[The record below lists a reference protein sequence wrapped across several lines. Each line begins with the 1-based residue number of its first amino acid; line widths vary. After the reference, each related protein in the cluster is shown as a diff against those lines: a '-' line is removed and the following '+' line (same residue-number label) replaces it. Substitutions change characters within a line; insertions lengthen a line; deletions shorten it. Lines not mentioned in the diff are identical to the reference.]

1 MSERLF
7 IRLGRTPE
15 QACSWLV
22 WSEQEQEIIASG
34 ELTNAQGLST
44 LSERAG
50 NRPIDVLVPAAAMTL
65 TSVTLPEKGQRQA
78 LKALPF
84 MLEEVLA
91 DDVDAMHFTV
101 GPRQGDALSVV
112 AVAHEQM
119 QMWLSWLTAAGLKV
133 KRMVPDCLALP
144 LQECQWAAMRFGN
157 ELLLR
162 TGSGLGQSLPLP
174 WLPFALKHLVDKE
187 QADKA
192 QLEKSQQEKARVEKA
207 SLDKN
212 SADKTPQ
219 EVGDDQAVSVASYSE
234 LDLVLKDQASSLA
247 CVALK
252 PQPLDLPMLVLAR
265 GILHAPVNLLTGV
278 YTPKREYS
286 KQLLQWKNAAIVLGV
301 AIVLSLVD
309 KGLTIHQVNGQ
320 IVELKAQSEAIYQQ
334 VVPGNS
340 RIVNLRS
347 QMDSQLRA
355 LQGQGSGAAFFAMLE
370 GLQEA
375 FKQVP
380 ELKPNTL
387 RFESARNELRM
398 QVTAKNYAQI
408 EKFKEIVAKRFQID
422 GGTMNSG
429 EDQVTSTLTLRSK

>member
-1 MSERLF
+1 VSERLF
-7 IRLGRTPE
+7 IRLGRTAE

-34 ELTNAQGLST
+34 ELANAQGLST
-44 LSERAG
+44 LTERAG
-50 NRPIDVLVPAAAMTL
+50 NRPIDVLVPASAMTL
-65 TSVTLPEKGQRQA
+65 TSVNLPEKGQRQA

-84 MLEEVLA
+84 MLEESIA

-101 GPRQGDALSVV
+101 GPRNGDALSVV

-119 QMWLSWLTAAGLKV
+119 QTWLSCLADAGLKV
-133 KRMVPDCLALP
+133 KRIVPDCLALP

-162 TGSGLGQSLPLP
+162 TGLGTGHSLPLP
-174 WLPFALKHLVDKE
+174 WLPVAMKQLTA
-187 QADKA
+187 QAEE
-192 QLEKSQQEKARVEKA
+192 L
-207 SLDKN
+207 
-212 SADKTPQ
+212 
-219 EVGDDQAVSVASYSE
+219 SVASYSE
-234 LDLVLKDQASSLA
+234 MQLDGVE
-247 CVALK
+247 LK

-265 GILHAPVNLLTGV
+265 GILHAPINLLSGV

-286 KQLLQWKNAAIVLGV
+286 KHLLQWKNAAIVLAV
-301 AIVLSLVD
+301 AIVLSLVN

-320 IVELKAQSEAIYQQ
+320 IADLKAQSEAIYQQ
-334 VVPGNS
+334 VVPGNT

-347 QMDSQLRA
+347 QMESQLRS
-355 LQGQGSGAAFFAMLE
+355 LQGQGSGAEFFSMLA
-370 GLQEA
+370 GLQDA

-380 ELKPNTL
+380 ELKPNSL
-387 RFESARNELRM
+387 RFESARNEIRM

-408 EKFKEIVAKRFQID
+408 EKFKEIVGRRFQMD

>member
-7 IRLGRTPE
+7 IRLGRTAE

-34 ELTNAQGLST
+34 ELANAQGLST
-44 LSERAG
+44 LTERAG
-50 NRPIDVLVPAAAMTL
+50 NRPIDVLVPASAMTL
-65 TSVTLPEKGQRQA
+65 TSVNLPEKGQRQA

-84 MLEEVLA
+84 MLEESIA
-91 DDVDAMHFTV
+91 EDVDAMHFTV
-101 GPRQGDALSVV
+101 GPRNGDALSVV

-119 QMWLSWLTAAGLKV
+119 QTWLSCLAEAGLKV
-133 KRMVPDCLALP
+133 KRIVPDCLALP

-162 TGSGLGQSLPLP
+162 TGLGTGHSLPLP
-174 WLPFALKHLVDKE
+174 WLPVAMKQLT
-187 QADKA
+187 A
-192 QLEKSQQEKARVEKA
+192 QTDE
-207 SLDKN
+207 
-212 SADKTPQ
+212 
-219 EVGDDQAVSVASYSE
+219 VSVASYTEME
-234 LDLVLKDQASSLA
+234 LDGVE
-247 CVALK
+247 LK

-265 GILHAPVNLLTGV
+265 GILHAPINLLTGV

-286 KQLLQWKNAAIVLGV
+286 KHLLQWKNAAIVLAI
-301 AIVLSLVD
+301 AIVLSLVN

-320 IVELKAQSEAIYQQ
+320 IADLKAQSEAIYQQ
-334 VVPGNS
+334 VIPGNS

-347 QMDSQLRA
+347 QMESQLRA
-355 LQGQGSGAAFFAMLE
+355 LQGQGNGAEFFAMLA
-370 GLQEA
+370 GLQDA

-380 ELKPNTL
+380 ELKPNSL
-387 RFESARNELRM
+387 RFESARNEIRM

-408 EKFKEIVAKRFQID
+408 EKFKEIVGRRFQMD

>member
-7 IRLGRTPE
+7 IRLGRNTE

-34 ELTNAQGLST
+34 ELANAQGLAT
-44 LSERAG
+44 LTERAG
-50 NRPIDVLVPAAAMTL
+50 NRPIDVLVPASAMTL
-65 TSVTLPEKGQRQA
+65 TSVNLPEKGQRQA

-84 MLEEVLA
+84 MLEEILA
-91 DDVDAMHFTV
+91 DDVDSMHFTV
-101 GPRQGDALSVV
+101 GPRNGDALSVV

-119 QMWLSWLTAAGLKV
+119 QTWLNCLTEAGLKV
-133 KRMVPDCLALP
+133 KRIVPDCLALP

-162 TGSGLGQSLPLP
+162 TGSGTGQSLPLS
-174 WLPFALKHLVDKE
+174 WLPLAMKQLVTKDE
-187 QADKA
+187 DI
-192 QLEKSQQEKARVEKA
+192 
-207 SLDKN
+207 
-212 SADKTPQ
+212 
-219 EVGDDQAVSVASYSE
+219 SVASYTDLE
-234 LDLVLKDQASSLA
+234 LEGVE
-247 CVALK
+247 LK

-265 GILHAPVNLLTGV
+265 GILNAPINLLSGV

-286 KQLLQWKNAAIVLGV
+286 KYLMLWKNALIILGV
-301 AIVLSLVD
+301 ACLLALVN
-309 KGLTIHQVNGQ
+309 KGLTIHQVNNQ
-320 IVELKAQSEAIYQQ
+320 IADLKAQSESIYQQ

-347 QMDSQLRA
+347 QMESQLRA
-355 LQGQGSGAAFFAMLE
+355 LQGQGSGAEFFAMLD
-370 GLQEA
+370 GLKDA

-387 RFESARNELRM
+387 RFESARNEIRM
-398 QVTAKNYAQI
+398 QVSAKNYAQI
-408 EKFKEIVAKRFQID
+408 EKFKEIVGRRFQLD

>member
-7 IRLGRTPE
+7 IRLGRNTE

-34 ELTNAQGLST
+34 ELANAQGLAT
-44 LSERAG
+44 LTERAG
-50 NRPIDVLVPAAAMTL
+50 NRPIDVLVPASAMTL
-65 TSVTLPEKGQRQA
+65 TSVNLPEKGQRQA

-84 MLEEVLA
+84 MLEEMLA

-101 GPRQGDALSVV
+101 GPRNGDALSVV

-119 QMWLSWLTAAGLKV
+119 QTWLNCLTEAGLKV
-133 KRMVPDCLALP
+133 KRIVPDCLALP

-162 TGSGLGQSLPLP
+162 TGSGTGQSLPLS
-174 WLPFALKHLVDKE
+174 WLPLAMKQLVTKDE
-187 QADKA
+187 DI
-192 QLEKSQQEKARVEKA
+192 
-207 SLDKN
+207 
-212 SADKTPQ
+212 
-219 EVGDDQAVSVASYSE
+219 SVASYTDFE
-234 LDLVLKDQASSLA
+234 LEGVELKQ
-247 CVALK
+247 
-252 PQPLDLPMLVLAR
+252 QPLDLPMLVLAR
-265 GILHAPVNLLTGV
+265 GILNAPVNLLSGV

-286 KQLLQWKNAAIVLGV
+286 KYLMLWKNALIILGV
-301 AIVLSLVD
+301 ACVLALVN
-309 KGLTIHQVNGQ
+309 KGLTIHQVNSQ
-320 IVELKAQSEAIYQQ
+320 IADLKAQSESIYQQ
-334 VVPGNS
+334 VVPGNT

-347 QMDSQLRA
+347 QMESQLRA
-355 LQGQGSGAAFFAMLE
+355 LQGQGSGAEFFAMLA
-370 GLQEA
+370 GLQDA

-387 RFESARNELRM
+387 RFESARNEIRM

-408 EKFKEIVAKRFQID
+408 EKFKEIVGRRFQLD
-422 GGTMNSG
+422 GGTMNSA

>member
-7 IRLGRTPE
+7 IRLGRTAE

-34 ELTNAQGLST
+34 ELANAQGLST
-44 LSERAG
+44 LTERAG
-50 NRPIDVLVPAAAMTL
+50 NRPIDVLVPASAMTL
-65 TSVTLPEKGQRQA
+65 TSVNLPEKGQRQA

-84 MLEEVLA
+84 MLEETIA

-101 GPRQGDALSVV
+101 GPRNGDALSVV

-119 QMWLSWLTAAGLKV
+119 QTWLSCLAEAGLKV
-133 KRMVPDCLALP
+133 KRIVPDCLALP

-162 TGSGLGQSLPLP
+162 TGLGTGHSLPLP
-174 WLPFALKHLVDKE
+174 WLPVAMKQLTA
-187 QADKA
+187 QAD
-192 QLEKSQQEKARVEKA
+192 E
-207 SLDKN
+207 
-212 SADKTPQ
+212 
-219 EVGDDQAVSVASYSE
+219 VSVASYTEME
-234 LDLVLKDQASSLA
+234 LDDVE
-247 CVALK
+247 LK

-265 GILHAPVNLLTGV
+265 GILHAPINLLTGV

-286 KQLLQWKNAAIVLGV
+286 KHLLQWKNAAIVLGV
-301 AIVLSLVD
+301 AIALSLVN

-320 IVELKAQSEAIYQQ
+320 IADLKAQSEAIYQQ

-347 QMDSQLRA
+347 QMESQLRA
-355 LQGQGSGAAFFAMLE
+355 LQGQGSGAEFFAMLD
-370 GLQEA
+370 GLQDA

-387 RFESARNELRM
+387 RFESARNEIRM

-408 EKFKEIVAKRFQID
+408 EKFKEIVGRRFQMD

>member
-7 IRLGRTPE
+7 IRLGRTAE

-34 ELTNAQGLST
+34 ELANAQGLST
-44 LSERAG
+44 LTERAG
-50 NRPIDVLVPAAAMTL
+50 NRPIDVLVPASAMTL
-65 TSVTLPEKGQRQA
+65 TSVNLPEKGQRQA

-84 MLEEVLA
+84 MLEESIA
-91 DDVDAMHFTV
+91 EDVDAMHFTV
-101 GPRQGDALSVV
+101 GPRNGDALSVV

-119 QMWLSWLTAAGLKV
+119 QTWLSCLAEAGLKV
-133 KRMVPDCLALP
+133 KRIVPDCLALP

-162 TGSGLGQSLPLP
+162 TGLGTGHSLPLS
-174 WLPFALKHLVDKE
+174 WLPVAMKQLT
-187 QADKA
+187 A
-192 QLEKSQQEKARVEKA
+192 QTDV
-207 SLDKN
+207 
-212 SADKTPQ
+212 
-219 EVGDDQAVSVASYSE
+219 VSVASYTE
-234 LDLVLKDQASSLA
+234 MALDGVE
-247 CVALK
+247 LK

-265 GILHAPVNLLTGV
+265 GILHAPINLLTGV

-286 KQLLQWKNAAIVLGV
+286 KHLLQWKNAAIVLAI
-301 AIVLSLVD
+301 AIVLSLVN

-320 IVELKAQSEAIYQQ
+320 IADLKAQSEAIYQQ
-334 VVPGNS
+334 VIPGNS

-347 QMDSQLRA
+347 QMESQLRA
-355 LQGQGSGAAFFAMLE
+355 LQGQGSGAEFFAMLA
-370 GLQEA
+370 GLQDA

-380 ELKPNTL
+380 ELKPNSL
-387 RFESARNELRM
+387 RFESARNEIRM

-408 EKFKEIVAKRFQID
+408 EKFKEIVGRRFQMD